1 HRRSRPPLRK
11 KRRAQ
16 GSPGATS
23 TSSSA
28 DYRGVARQRYALRTR
43 GGCSY
48 NAKIPGNATY
58 PESTAHMGT
67 PGRDE
72 HQLVRGVPGCSAPAL
87 RPSHPGRVLLP
98 SYDSRADYRGVAHLR
113 YAIRVLLQG
122 RGCAVTAGG

>member
-1 HRRSRPPLRK
+1 PLRK

-98 SYDSRADYRGVAHLR
+98 SYDSRGRDGFRKRGAHGNAWEGR
-113 YAIRVLLQG
+113 APARPRTTRV
-122 RGCAVTAGG
+122 